1 MGAGDL
7 GRVEALV
14 EFGFG
19 WDFVFTTRYS
29 EIF

>member
-14 EFGFG
+14 EFGFVL
-19 WDFVFTTRYS
+19 DFVFTKRYS